1 VSHFLKLR
9 LAIIHPNV
17 LQVTIDFL
25 RNLPAARTVNVE
37 PASADDWEV
46 VVGII
51 CVKLVKLVLTN
62 ASVFQES
69 NADFLEQNLLSQVR
83 AASPGQT
90 VCVWVG
96 KSKSL
101 VKLRIGQLYMSSV
114 LAKCSILTHDASC
127 SERGASG
134 RYCCPINYRHRGH
147 RSA

>member
-1 VSHFLKLR
+1 MLHFPKLR
-9 LAIIHPNV
+9 QAIIHPNV

-46 VVGII
+46 VVSII

-114 LAKCSILTHDASC
+114 
-127 SERGASG
+127 
-134 RYCCPINYRHRGH
+134 
-147 RSA
+147 